1 MIWKLITKVSGKQ
14 KDTRS
19 HVFSLRKPFYGH
31 FFVLYNQRTIHHTIS
46 TVYITFYVLQEV
58 RDSESLI
65 KAYGYSVFSIL
76 KTLLERS
83 ILGKTRMFG
92 WTVQKCAVFTDQF
105 IPNQKNVGW
114 TKAISN

>member
-1 MIWKLITKVSGKQ
+1 MAIQ
-14 KDTRS
+14 C
-19 HVFSLRKPFYGH
+19 F
-31 FFVLYNQRTIHHTIS
+31 
-46 TVYITFYVLQEV
+46 
-58 RDSESLI
+58 I
-65 KAYGYSVFSIL
+65 KGGIL

-92 WTVQKCAVFTDQF
+92 WAVQKCAVFTDQF

>member
-1 MIWKLITKVSGKQ
+1 MIGSAYGLCGGP
-14 KDTRS
+14 RS
-19 HVFSLRKPFYGH
+19 VPTYGQ
-31 FFVLYNQRTIHHTIS
+31 LK
-46 TVYITFYVLQEV
+46 
-58 RDSESLI
+58 SESQGATHTSFIETHEPRHMAIQCFI
-65 KAYGYSVFSIL
+65 KGGIL